1 MDGFYTQ
8 RAFRRVQEHPKR
20 SSDEEV
26 MRIRSR
32 RVNIVQGLRYSM
44 ESHALACQ
52 RVHQPRYGVDSTP
65 RRARG
70 GTQPRYCMDSTPRR
84 TRGGTQQRYG
94 VDSMSRRAKGC
105 LGSFGTRPFSTRNH
119 PGTALVHRRQYPPN
133 LDHMICHKQGTKT
146 ILQSIP
152 IHPKSRNKPTS
163 ISIHI
168 FLISILKTKTTIQRG
183 KNPIPR
189 CKSYNSTHILY
200 KTKDPYKFHTRIHT
214 KLQRSIQVLLITFC
228 VHIHVSC
235 LFHMEFHILVQYDV
249 YVFTHHS
256 YILIPYESTLLRNWN
271 HSN

>member
-1 MDGFYTQ
+1 MHIASREENQQLAAIAVAAEATVFCH
-8 RAFRRVQEHPKR
+8 FRTHYKL
-20 SSDEEV
+20 
-26 MRIRSR
+26 
-32 RVNIVQGLRYSM
+32 NIVSSYIWMDSRLKGLSI
-44 ESHALACQ
+44 ESKNTQNGVRTKKLCVSEVGGLTLCRSYAIAWNPTPRRAIGCT
-52 RVHQPRYGVDSTP
+52 QPRYGVASTP
-65 RRARG
+65 RRAR
-70 GTQPRYCMDSTPRR
+70 
-84 TRGGTQQRYG
+84 
-94 VDSMSRRAKGC
+94 GC

-133 LDHMICHKQGTKT
+133 LDHMICHKHGTKT

-228 VHIHVSC
+228 VHVHVSC
-235 LFHMEFHILVQYDV
+235 LFHMAFHILVQYDV

-256 YILIPYESTLLRNWN
+256 YILIPL
-271 HSN
+271 